1 MRSIKSIWAAKIG
14 YILLS
19 GLFCLLGAL
28 TLSAGEFSD
37 RMGDLAGALLIGFGI
52 VRLAGYFS
60 KDLYRLAFQHD
71 LALGVLLI
79 ALGAMA
85 LTGRIGSPPCL
96 VLGVA
101 ILADGLFKLQTAF
114 DAKRF
119 GLKSW
124 GLILALGAGAGALG
138 GVTAFWPG
146 RNVQSPAGLLGAALL
161 AEGALNLCT
170 ALFAVKIVRNQRAE
184 IRERE
189 SKEDF

>member
-1 MRSIKSIWAAKIG
+1 MRSEKSVRAAKMG
-14 YILLS
+14 SILLS

-28 TLSAGEFSD
+28 TIAAGEFSKE
-37 RMGDLAGALLIGFGI
+37 MGILAGALLIAFGI

-79 ALGAMA
+79 ALGAKM
-85 LTGRIGSPPCL
+85 LTGAEVPPGTL
-96 VLGVA
+96 LGVA

-114 DAKRF
+114 DARRF

-124 GLILALGAGAGALG
+124 ALILGLGIGAGALG
-138 GVTAFWPG
+138 GWTAL
-146 RNVQSPAGLLGAALL
+146 RPAGDARAPGAALL

-170 ALFAVKIVRNQRAE
+170 ALFAVKTVRRQRTEQGKNQ
-184 IRERE
+184 
-189 SKEDF
+189 SKEEF